1 LNPSFVINFLYL
13 FKDILFYQMGNY
25 LETDVTWYIYRR
37 VLSTDE
43 WVADPLQNWTATTL
57 EDALSY
63 FKHEA
68 YTFALGKH
76 IEYTDTKAIYLY
88 QGATRIAKVLLDVD
102 SGQLEVWSTSIREW
116 LASEEK
122 LAPKRYPLLQ
132 KMFLEQYVKQHAW
145 INTQSVTFVK
155 KE

>member
-1 LNPSFVINFLYL
+1 
-13 FKDILFYQMGNY
+13 MGNY
-25 LETDVTWYIYRR
+25 LQTDVTWYVYRR

-43 WVADPLQNWTATTL
+43 WVPEPLQKWTATTL
-57 EDALSY
+57 EDALSQ

-76 IEYTDTKAIYLY
+76 TGYVDTKAIYLY
-88 QGATRIAKVLLDVD
+88 QGATRIAKVLLDMD

-122 LAPKRYPLLQ
+122 LAPKRYPLLE
-132 KMFLEQYVKQHAW
+132 KSFFTTYVKQHAW

>member
-1 LNPSFVINFLYL
+1 
-13 FKDILFYQMGNY
+13 MGNY
-25 LETDVTWYIYRR
+25 LQTDVTWYTYRR

-43 WVADPLQNWTATTL
+43 WVPEPLQKWTATTL
-57 EDALSY
+57 EDALSQ

-76 IEYTDTKAIYLY
+76 TEYTDTKAIYLY
-88 QGATRIAKVLLDVD
+88 QGTTRVAKVLLDVD

-122 LAPKRYPLLQ
+122 LAPKRYPLLE
-132 KMFLEQYVKQHAW
+132 KSFFTTYVKQHAW
-145 INTQSVTFVK
+145 LNTQSVTFVK